1 MGNGRKRRK
10 KMDTRLKDLNLLL
23 IYLSGWDEDST
34 RVPGKKVFRAWKG
47 YLFDI
52 LNELERDN
60 LIRQFRK
67 SLILTDEG
75 LKKARG
81 LKEKFM

>member
-1 MGNGRKRRK
+1 
-10 KMDTRLKDLNLLL
+10 MDERLKEIHLLL
-23 IYLSGWDEDST
+23 IYLSGWYEDST
-34 RVPGKKVFRAWKG
+34 KVPGKKVFRAWKG

-52 LNELERDN
+52 LNELERDS

-75 LKKARG
+75 LEKAKR
-81 LKEKFM
+81 LKERYL

>member
-1 MGNGRKRRK
+1 
-10 KMDTRLKDLNLLL
+10 MDERLKEIHLLL
-23 IYLSGWDEDST
+23 IYLSGWYEDST
-34 RVPGKKVFRAWKG
+34 KVPGKKVFRAWKG

-52 LNELERDN
+52 LNELERDS

-75 LKKARG
+75 LKKAKG
-81 LKEKFM
+81 LKEKYM

>member
-1 MGNGRKRRK
+1 
-10 KMDTRLKDLNLLL
+10 MDDRLKDIHLLL
-23 IYLSGWDEDST
+23 IYLSGWYEDST

-60 LIRQFRK
+60 LIQQFRK

-75 LKKARG
+75 LKKAKG
-81 LKEKFM
+81 LKERYL

>member
-1 MGNGRKRRK
+1 
-10 KMDTRLKDLNLLL
+10 MDERIKDLHLLL
-23 IYLSGWDEDST
+23 IYLSGWYEDST

-52 LNELERDN
+52 LNELERDS
-60 LIRQFRK
+60 LIQQFRK

-75 LKKARG
+75 LKKAKG
-81 LKEKFM
+81 LKEKYM

>member
-1 MGNGRKRRK
+1 
-10 KMDTRLKDLNLLL
+10 MDERLKEIHLLL
-23 IYLSGWDEDST
+23 IYLSGWYEDST

-52 LNELERDN
+52 LNELERDS
-60 LIRQFRK
+60 LIRQYRK

-75 LKKARG
+75 LKKAKG
-81 LKEKFM
+81 LKEKYL

>member
-1 MGNGRKRRK
+1 
-10 KMDTRLKDLNLLL
+10 MDERLKEIHLLL
-23 IYLSGWDEDST
+23 IYLSGWYEDST
-34 RVPGKKVFRAWKG
+34 KVPGKKVFRAWKG

-52 LNELERDN
+52 LNELERDS
-60 LIRQFRK
+60 LIRQYRK

-81 LKEKFM
+81 LKEKYM